1 MGKKSDQLKD
11 ILRSNEE
18 LPQAYSWDNMSD
30 GILQKVATKDVK
42 RRLWSSRYMNIFL
55 ALVSLSL
62 LTYVFLSDS
71 NSDGPTEGE
80 AELQFSSTYAE
91 GRDERTKVQSLT
103 ESKNLEIEAR
113 NQKSYESTTDL
124 SVITIETIEKET
136 QVTLSN
142 EAKELNSNINDAQ
155 SEVQSDVLEQTIQ
168 LRESIPTKANLSLT
182 ETSLPISE
190 KSNASQALL
199 VNDVAQAISVENRN
213 ISEVVNPLG
222 HRTHSLVSNNPE
234 ILLIGS
240 EHLISQDKSVAKVLN
255 RPAHTAIVFGLG
267 VNQLSTGLSAVDLNT
282 DLRSISEKG
291 LLGYSANLGLQRQ
304 VSPLWSLG
312 LTLSYD
318 KQVTVLD
325 YYDSR
330 YVEVDTTVLVR
341 REINSLTEDTKGVYE
356 ERTLS
361 GISWDKVIHHNRYTN
376 VSAALILDRVMAST
390 TRSRLLLGGGLQ
402 LSYLV
407 QQTGKGIVLSER
419 DNVLYETTSLDESNL
434 NSFSYGLTGRVSY
447 EQDIDKSFFF
457 RTTIATAIDWTK
469 KKIDTG
475 ITSRPWRQRA
485 TVAIGYRF

>member
-11 ILRSNEE
+11 ILRSNEA
-18 LPQAYSWDNMSD
+18 LPQAYTWDNMSD
-30 GILQKVATKDVK
+30 GILQKVATTDVK

-71 NSDGPTEGE
+71 NSDLPTEVE
-80 AELQFSSTYAE
+80 AQLQFNSTYAE
-91 GRDERTKVQSLT
+91 GRDKRTKVHSIT
-103 ESKNLEIEAR
+103 EIKRLEIEAN
-113 NQKSYESTTDL
+113 NQKSHESAIGG
-124 SVITIETIEKET
+124 SVVATETITRET
-136 QVTLSN
+136 QVTLSK
-142 EAKELNSNINDAQ
+142 EAKELNLNINDAQ

-168 LRESIPTKANLSLT
+168 LRESISTKANLSLT
-182 ETSLPISE
+182 QTSLPISE
-190 KSNASQALL
+190 KNNASQALL

-213 ISEVVNPLG
+213 INEVVNPLG
-222 HRTHSLVSNNPE
+222 HRAHSLISTNPE
-234 ILLIGS
+234 IVLIGS
-240 EHLISQDKSVAKVLN
+240 EHLISQDESVAKVLN
-255 RPAHTAIVFGLG
+255 RPAHTAITLGLG
-267 VNQLSTGLSAVDLNT
+267 VNQLSTGLAAVDLNT

-291 LLGYSANLGLQRQ
+291 LFGYSANLGLQRQ

-318 KQVTVLD
+318 KQITVLD

-330 YVEVDTTVLVR
+330 YVEIDTTVLVR
-341 REINSLTEDTKGVYE
+341 REINALTDDSKEIYE
-356 ERTLS
+356 ARTLS

-390 TRSRLLLGGGLQ
+390 MRSRLLLGGGLQ

-419 DNVLYETTSLDESNL
+419 DDVLYETTSFDESNL
-434 NSFSYGLTGRVSY
+434 TAFSYGLTGRVSY
-447 EQDIDKSFFF
+447 EHDINKSFFF
-457 RTTIATAIDWTK
+457 RTTIATSIDLTK